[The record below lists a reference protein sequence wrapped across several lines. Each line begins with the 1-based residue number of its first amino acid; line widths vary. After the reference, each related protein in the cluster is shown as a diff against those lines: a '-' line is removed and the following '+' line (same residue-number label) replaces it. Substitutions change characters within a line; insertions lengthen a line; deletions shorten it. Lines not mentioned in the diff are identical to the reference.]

1 MDRNLAADTSA
12 PVVRRMS
19 GVGCRAYR
27 TPPPHRFKNP
37 SRNSATQMRFIP
49 CALLMVGRVRSQTPA
64 APSGAVFSSEMLSE
78 LGEAEKASA
87 IPTELDSQCQM
98 LSNCDSGPT
107 HGSTHDVDV
116 NQSSRRTLGPA

>member
-1 MDRNLAADTSA
+1 
-12 PVVRRMS
+12 
-19 GVGCRAYR
+19 
-27 TPPPHRFKNP
+27 
-37 SRNSATQMRFIP
+37 MRFIP
-49 CALLMVGRVRSQTPA
+49 CALFMVDRVRSQTPA

-78 LGEAEKASA
+78 LGEAETASA
-87 IPTELDSQCQM
+87 IPTELDLQCQM